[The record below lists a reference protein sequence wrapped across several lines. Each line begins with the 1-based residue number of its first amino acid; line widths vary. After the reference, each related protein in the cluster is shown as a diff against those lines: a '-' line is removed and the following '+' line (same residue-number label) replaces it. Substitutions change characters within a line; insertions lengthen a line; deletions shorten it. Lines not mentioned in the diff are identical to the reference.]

1 LSDKIDPVWW
11 KRTRRSF
18 WSQ

>member
-1 LSDKIDPVWW
+1 LSDKIDPIRC

-18 WSQ
+18 WS